1 MDIPLSPQRGS
12 FFRESFY
19 QLNISC
25 ADIPCVLE
33 NGVVGGARSTQPV
46 NIDRYVECGTL
57 HITVNITPPSP
68 NLHNSP
74 QVYQPKIT
82 ILPPKKLLYRDA
94 FDSPSLNLFYACRIT
109 DPSKVDRL
117 LLCRDPFNSPSPNL
131 FYPRRIT
138 NPLKLARPCHRVR
151 KR

>member
-1 MDIPLSPQRGS
+1 MEIPLSPQPGS
-12 FFRESFY
+12 FSRESFY

-46 NIDRYVECGTL
+46 NIDRYVQCGTL

-74 QVYQPKIT
+74 P
-82 ILPPKKLLYRDA
+82 ILPPKKLLYQDA
-94 FDSPSLNLFYACRIT
+94 FDSLSLNLFYACRIT

-117 LLCRDPFNSPSPNL
+117 LLCRDPFNPPSPNL

-138 NPLKLARPCHRVR
+138 NPPKLARPCHRVR